1 MSLTARC
8 PALRN
13 VFNPSPK
20 DHAPG
25 AEESMDSKKIKLLY
39 IAGSG
44 RSGTTLI
51 ARLLGELDGFVNVG
65 EAALFLFDP
74 RLRAKGLPCGCGRAV
89 EECPF
94 WKEAAETIS
103 PAMAAEAAPLL
114 RMRCFPALMRQSN
127 SGRIPPA
134 YAPILAKLASVY
146 QHVVATTG
154 CRVIVDS
161 SKNPTNGLLASLA
174 PNVEM
179 HVLHVVRDPH
189 NVVASWTK
197 KKGYLATHPASR
209 VVAWWWSYNL
219 LSEALKCRTKS
230 YRLVRYEDFLRDPG
244 AVLQAAAADVVGSA
258 PEMPFLQ
265 GMEAT
270 IRQQHSLAGNPDKLD
285 SGKVRIGEPKR
296 PADDSHRWLVNL
308 LTFPLQMRY
317 RYPVRPTG

>member
-1 MSLTARC
+1 
-8 PALRN
+8 
-13 VFNPSPK
+13 
-20 DHAPG
+20 
-25 AEESMDSKKIKLLY
+25 MDSEKIKLLY

-44 RSGTTLI
+44 RSGTTLM

-65 EAALFLFDP
+65 EAALLLFD
-74 RLRAKGLPCGCGRAV
+74 RNLQARGLPCGCGRPVA
-89 EECPF
+89 ECPF
-94 WKEAAETIS
+94 WKGIMESVPPEIAAAGTQ
-103 PAMAAEAAPLL
+103 LV
-114 RMRCFPALMRQSN
+114 RMRHFPALLRQAN
-127 SGRIPPA
+127 SGRILPA
-134 YAPILAKLASVY
+134 YAPILEKLAEVY
-146 QHVVATTG
+146 RHVVAATG

-179 HVLHVVRDPH
+179 HALHVVRDPH

-197 KKGYLATHPASR
+197 KKGYLATHPPSR

-219 LSEALKCRTKS
+219 LSEALKCRAKS

-244 AVLQAAAADVVGSA
+244 AVLRATAADVVGSA

-270 IRQQHSLAGNPDKLD
+270 IRPQHSLAGNPDKLD

-296 PADDSHRWLVNL
+296 PADGSHRLLVNL

-317 RYPVRPTG
+317 RYPVRPAG